1 MMIAI
6 VILGL
11 GLVMVATIFPVA
23 WDRARTL
30 SDYTVEQAASS
41 GAHAT
46 LSALLRPAGHSLV
59 KVCPP
64 PPTPCFEESQ
74 LTTGGLAGDMFFD
87 PTLVGPASPRPDWYK
102 AILAY
107 SDTSVHALNVENI
120 LFLSTVP
127 VVATVPENPWD
138 LEDPGGSFPTPPVT
152 QIVQGRFLNTDY
164 PHPVNQRNRGEPFP
178 DPDRLFYGGD
188 KCLTPQGG
196 TPQVRVWQR
205 LYPPMTAPPAAPG
218 PELDQWNEKLATRR
232 FCWAVLHR
240 LRTRVGPA
248 PFAPGVTPALAQS
261 DELVREAAAAMGS
274 TRTFDMYYVT
284 LRRSKS
290 TNRYARQDPTPAR
303 IPNPFSFVRPVQAVD
318 PAALPSDQD
327 MMFPVAWRVQME
339 FRTPL
344 ALSAS
349 ATGIPTELPMPPAR
363 ITGATAAMLV
373 QMFPGGTQFIDEIT
387 GTVYRVV
394 KRRIVDD
401 KGEQSVLTLDRE
413 VFLEDLDLP
422 FGDPR
427 CVDGDCTSGAL
438 LAEELLRTVWVFP
451 PPVDRSQSGGEQT
464 PTFDGPSPVV
474 NIEVATL
481 SISPSS

>member
-59 KVCPP
+59 KVCPL
-64 PPTPCFEESQ
+64 PPTPCFEESR

-102 AILAY
+102 GILAY

-127 VVATVPENPWD
+127 VVATVPENPWA
-138 LEDPGGSFPTPPVT
+138 LEDPGGSFPTPAT

-164 PHPVNQRNRGEPFP
+164 PHPVNQRNRGESFP

-205 LYPPMTAPPAAPG
+205 LYPPMTAPPAVPG

-240 LRTRVGPA
+240 LRTRVGPT
-248 PFAPGVTPALAQS
+248 PFAPGVTPTLPQS
-261 DELVREAAAAMGS
+261 DELVRQAAAAMGS

-290 TNRYARQDPTPAR
+290 TNRYARQDPKTG
-303 IPNPFSFVRPVQAVD
+303 IPNPFLFDSATAPVQ
-318 PAALPSDQD
+318 PAALEAVKDVL
-327 MMFPVAWRVQME
+327 FPVAWRVQME
-339 FRTPL
+339 FPPAL
-344 ALSAS
+344 ALAAN
-349 ATGIPTELPMPPAR
+349 ATGIPTEVPVPPKD
-363 ITGATAAMLV
+363 ITGDTARMLV
-373 QMFPGGTQFIDEIT
+373 QMFPAGTQFIDEIT
-387 GTVYRVV
+387 GNIYRVA

-401 KGEQSVLTLDRE
+401 EGKKSVLTLDRE
-413 VFLEDLDLP
+413 IVVEDLDLP
-422 FGDPR
+422 SGDPR
-427 CVDGDCTSGAL
+427 CENVVCKPG
-438 LAEELLRTVWVFP
+438 EVVYQERLRTVWVFP
-451 PPVDRSQSGGEQT
+451 PPVDRSQPGGEQT

-481 SISPSS
+481 SISPS

>member
-261 DELVREAAAAMGS
+261 DELVREAAAARGS

-290 TNRYARQDPTPAR
+290 TNRYARQDPTPAL
-303 IPNPFSFVRPVQAVD
+303 IPNPFVFDHTIAAVN
-318 PAALPSDQD
+318 PAAMKSENDV
-327 MMFPVAWRVQME
+327 MFPVAWRVQME
-339 FRTPL
+339 FPLPL
-344 ALSAS
+344 AAGSP
-349 ATGIPTELPMPPAR
+349 GIPTEVQMPPNG
-363 ITGATAAMLV
+363 ITGETARMLV
-373 QMFPGGTQFIDEIT
+373 QMFPAGTQFIDEIK
-387 GTVYRVV
+387 GNIYRVA

-401 KGEQSVLTLDRE
+401 EGKKSVLTLDRE
-413 VFLEDLDLP
+413 IVVEDLDFLS
-422 FGDPR
+422 GETLCYDPV
-427 CVDGDCTSGAL
+427 CIPGTIV
-438 LAEELLRTVWVFP
+438 AEELLRTVWVFP